1 MTKKP
6 KMILFDYGQTLIVEP
21 QFDWTAANLA
31 ILSHASHLPEGMTSE
46 EFCECS
52 NNLFN
57 HVMGNRRE
65 SCREIEHEKFIRLLC
80 DVYGLK
86 LDISIAEADL
96 LYWDSATHGSHASDG
111 AAAFLDFLH
120 ENGIRT
126 GVISNMCYGT
136 MALRTRLNRYLPN
149 NRFEFVI
156 TSSDYVLRKP
166 EKLIF
171 DVAIRRANLAPQDIW
186 YIGDNPNADIV
197 GASIAGMTPVLY
209 TGAHMRDYSNV
220 PALQFERVDSFDE
233 LNELVKK
240 AIL

>member
-1 MTKKP
+1 MTMKP
-6 KMILFDYGQTLIVEP
+6 KMILVDYGQTLIVEP

-31 ILSHASHLPEGMTSE
+31 ILNHANHIPEGMSAD
-46 EFCECS
+46 EFCHCS
-52 NNLFN
+52 NSLFE

-65 SCREIEHEKFIRLLC
+65 SCREIEHEKFLRLLC
-80 DVYGLK
+80 DAYGLK

-96 LYWDSATHGSHASDG
+96 LYWDSATHGSFASPG
-111 AAAFLDFLH
+111 AAEFLDYLH

-126 GVISNMCYGT
+126 GVISNMCYAN

-171 DVAIRRANLAPQDIW
+171 DVAIRRANLDPREIW
-186 YIGDNPNADIV
+186 YIGDNPNADVV
-197 GASIAGMTPVLY
+197 GSSGVGMHPVLY
-209 TGAHMRDYSNV
+209 TGAHMRDYSNM
-220 PALQFERVDSFDE
+220 PKLQFDVVDSFKE
-233 LNELVKK
+233 LQALVEK
-240 AIL
+240 A

>member
-1 MTKKP
+1 MIKKP

-31 ILSHASHLPEGMTSE
+31 ILSHASHLPEGMSAE

-52 NNLFN
+52 NKLFE

-65 SCREIEHEKFIRLLC
+65 NCREIEHEKFLRLLC
-80 DVYGLK
+80 DIYGLK

-96 LYWDSATHGSHASDG
+96 LYWDSATHGSYASPG
-111 AAAFLDFLH
+111 AAEFLDYLY

-126 GVISNMCYGT
+126 GVISNMCYAN

-149 NRFEFVI
+149 NRFEFVL

-166 EKLIF
+166 EKLLF
-171 DVAIRRANLAPQDIW
+171 DVAIRRAGLAPDEIW
-186 YIGDNPNADIV
+186 YIGDNPVADVV
-197 GASIAGMTPVLY
+197 GSNSAGMHPVLY

-220 PALQFERVDSFDE
+220 PTLQFDTVDSFAK
-233 LNELVKK
+233 LKK
-240 AIL
+240 LLEKA

>member
-31 ILSHASHLPEGMTSE
+31 ILSHATHLPDGMTSD
-46 EFCECS
+46 EFCKCS
-52 NNLFN
+52 NDLFEY
-57 HVMGNRRE
+57 VMGNRRE

-80 DVYGLK
+80 DAYGLK

-96 LYWDSATHGSHASDG
+96 LYWDSATHGSFASPG
-111 AAAFLDFLH
+111 AAEFLDYLH
-120 ENGIRT
+120 ECGIRT
-126 GVISNMCYGT
+126 GVISNMCYAN

-171 DVAIRRANLAPQDIW
+171 DVAVRRSGLSPDDIW
-186 YIGDNPNADIV
+186 YIGDNPNADVV
-197 GASIAGMTPVLY
+197 GSSGAGMHPVLY

-220 PALQFERVDSFDE
+220 PKLQFDIVDSFAQLKE
-233 LNELVKK
+233 LIEKS
-240 AIL
+240 

>member
-31 ILSHASHLPEGMTSE
+31 ILSHAAHLPEGMTSE
-46 EFCECS
+46 EFCKCS
-52 NNLFN
+52 NDLFEY
-57 HVMGNRRE
+57 VMGNRRE

-80 DVYGLK
+80 DAYGLK

-96 LYWDSATHGSHASDG
+96 LYWDSATHGSFASPG
-111 AAAFLDFLH
+111 AAEFLDYLH
-120 ENGIRT
+120 ESGIRT
-126 GVISNMCYGT
+126 GVISNMCYAN

-171 DVAIRRANLAPQDIW
+171 DVAVRRSGLDPSDIW
-186 YIGDNPNADIV
+186 YIGDNPTADVV
-197 GASIAGMTPVLY
+197 GSSGAGMHPVLY
-209 TGAHMRDYSNV
+209 TGAHMRDYSSV
-220 PALQFERVDSFDE
+220 PKLQFDIVDSFSRLKE
-233 LNELVKK
+233 LIEK
-240 AIL
+240 A